1 MKNKISKENIYKII
15 SKILKVSEKKL
26 IKIDKLNSIES
37 WDSMAQLDILSAID
51 KKLGNKL
58 SNLNE
63 IASITSIKKLI
74 NLLKKKSLL
83 E

>member
-15 SKILKVSEKKL
+15 SKILKVPEKKL
-26 IKIDKLNSIES
+26 IKIDKLKSIES

-51 KKLGNKL
+51 EKLGNKL

-83 E
+83 K